1 MLFRASTPTMPFPEM
16 DGQQPPFAS
25 MFQTSGGM
33 CSHVAASGATQHGS
47 ACNASSTNGY
57 RGRVLYIPGLASV
70 LTFCTQG
77 GSPVPKSGPLGSV
90 RGAGS
95 NACPYREN
103 AKQSSKR
110 KMHRSTRRR
119 FRGRLV
125 RLGDRAKRLSRCVV
139 LGARRRDDDCSAPV
153 SRGTGEALDLGVLCA
168 PGGCVSVQQAGTIER
183 PSRCAADRE
192 EFLDDARGGIT

>member
-103 AKQSSKR
+103 AEQASKR
-110 KMHRSTRRR
+110 TMRGPTRSPN
-119 FRGRLV
+119 RGSLTCA
-125 RLGDRAKRLSRCVV
+125 G
-139 LGARRRDDDCSAPV
+139 GARAEAMIPAAAPGYWRQHVHKESARNTGNPKVCSAMSNRSPV
-153 SRGTGEALDLGVLCA
+153 RDGSGALGWRRGL
-168 PGGCVSVQQAGTIER
+168 
-183 PSRCAADRE
+183 
-192 EFLDDARGGIT
+192 

>member
-103 AKQSSKR
+103 AEQSSKR

-119 FRGRLV
+119 FRGRLI
-125 RLGDRAKRLSRCVV
+125 RLRERAKRNSAAVPGYWRQHVHQEDARNTGSPKACLSMSNRSPARDGPGV
-139 LGARRRDDDCSAPV
+139 LG
-153 SRGTGEALDLGVLCA
+153 
-168 PGGCVSVQQAGTIER
+168 
-183 PSRCAADRE
+183 
-192 EFLDDARGGIT
+192 